1 MSVQE
6 FRLPSLAESVVE
18 GEVLGWLVAEGDQIT
33 EGQSVLEVMTDKV
46 TVELPSP
53 YTGRV
58 QRLLAEVGQIVAVG
72 GTLAL
77 IELAP
82 SELNPAE
89 LNPVELNPVELNPV
103 EAAPRTESVPHAD
116 RPTPSPL
123 PPAPPLEAAEGL
135 KEERSIIESNSARP
149 EDPGLLAAVF
159 AGFRRPAS
167 PPAAPAR
174 VLAVPSARQ
183 LARQQGV
190 TLEEVQGSGPN
201 GAVRQSDVQ
210 AHLGRP
216 AGPARGGVPVSDST
230 PIGTV
235 ALSPGPYNPVS
246 GWPPPPPPNYR
257 TPAGAE
263 HLETRTPFRGT
274 RRAISQALLAGTLH
288 TAQTHTVAEL
298 DCSALMALR
307 TELRP
312 SAERA
317 GVKLSYLPF
326 FLKAVAVAL
335 HAFPALGS
343 SLDTSS
349 QEVVRKDF
357 VHLGVAVNTDAG
369 LVVPVVRDVPHK
381 SLLTLARETA
391 DLGERARLGT
401 LKPSEMQDATFT
413 VSNIGAVGAL
423 VGVPLVTPPAVGIL
437 SLHSIVKRPVAIE
450 QGGEDV
456 VAIRPMM
463 YLTLAFDHR
472 LVDGADAAR
481 FNSLVVDLL
490 EQPGKLYLQM

>member
-18 GEVLGWLVAEGDQIT
+18 GEVLGWLVAEGDLVT

-72 GTLAL
+72 GALAL
-77 IELAP
+77 I
-82 SELNPAE
+82 ELNPAE
-89 LNPVELNPVELNPV
+89 LARTGSAPTVG
-103 EAAPRTESVPHAD
+103 AAPRTESPPEAEK
-116 RPTPSPL
+116 PAPSPL
-123 PPAPPLEAAEGL
+123 PPSPPPGAAEGL
-135 KEERSIIESNSARP
+135 KEERSIIEATGAQA
-149 EDPGLLAAVF
+149 EDLSLLETVF
-159 AGFRRPAS
+159 AGFRRAAS
-167 PPAAPAR
+167 PSAVSAR

-183 LARQQGV
+183 LARQQGIP
-190 TLEEVQGSGPN
+190 LEEVQGSGPN

-216 AGPARGGVPVSDST
+216 AGPAGPAKSGPDSVL
-230 PIGTV
+230 PPPV
-235 ALSPGPYNPVS
+235 ALNPVP

-263 HLETRTPFRGT
+263 LLETRTRFRGT

-307 TELRP
+307 SELRP
-312 SAERA
+312 SAERG

-335 HAFPALGS
+335 HAFPALNS

-349 QEVVRKDF
+349 QEVVQKGF

-369 LVVPVVRDVPHK
+369 LVVPVVRNVPHK
-381 SLLTLARETA
+381 SLLSLARETA

-401 LKPSEMQDATFT
+401 LTPLEMQDATFT

-481 FNSLVVDLL
+481 FNSLLVELL

>member
-1 MSVQE
+1 MTVQE
-6 FRLPSLAESVVE
+6 FRLPPLAESVVE
-18 GEVLGWLVAEGDQIT
+18 GEVLGWLVAEGDT
-33 EGQSVLEVMTDKV
+33 VTAGQSVLEVMTDKV

-53 YTGRV
+53 YAGRV

-77 IELAP
+77 IETAVQ
-82 SELNPAE
+82 EAA
-89 LNPVELNPVELNPV
+89 VVV
-103 EAAPRTESVPHAD
+103 EARPVPVAV
-116 RPTPSPL
+116 PTL
-123 PPAPPLEAAEGL
+123 PPAQEASAGL
-135 KEERSIIESNSARP
+135 KEERSIIESGSARAENP
-149 EDPGLLAAVF
+149 ELLTAVF
-159 AGFRRPAS
+159 AGFRRAS
-167 PPAAPAR
+167 PAAVPVASAR

-190 TLEEVQGSGPN
+190 ALGDVRGSGPN
-201 GAVRQSDVQ
+201 GAVRQADVA
-210 AHLGRP
+210 AHLGRSEPGTP
-216 AGPARGGVPVSDST
+216 APAAPLTGRPTST
-230 PIGTV
+230 
-235 ALSPGPYNPVS
+235 
-246 GWPPPPPPNYR
+246 WPPPPPPNYR

-263 HLETRTPFRGT
+263 GLETRTPFRGA

-312 SAERA
+312 GAEA
-317 GVKLSYLPF
+317 TGVKLSYLPF

-335 HAFPALGS
+335 RAYPALNS
-343 SLDTSS
+343 SLDTAS
-349 QEVVRKDF
+349 QEVVQKGY

-369 LVVPVVRDVPHK
+369 LMVPVVRDVPHK
-381 SLLTLARETA
+381 SLLSLARETA

-401 LKPSEMQDATFT
+401 LTPLEMADAGFT

-437 SLHSIVKRPVAIE
+437 SLHSIVKRPVAVE

-463 YLTLAFDHR
+463 YLTLGFDHR

-481 FNSLVVDLL
+481 FNTLVVELL
-490 EQPGKLYLQM
+490 EQPGKLCLQM

>member
-1 MSVQE
+1 MTVQE
-6 FRLPSLAESVVE
+6 FRLPALAESVVE
-18 GEVLGWLVAEGDQIT
+18 GEVLGWLVAEGDTVT

-53 YTGRV
+53 YAGRV
-58 QRLLAEVGQIVAVG
+58 TQVLAKVGEIVAVG
-72 GTLAL
+72 GRLAL
-77 IELAP
+77 IETTVQEAIVQ
-82 SELNPAE
+82 EATVQAE
-89 LNPVELNPVELNPV
+89 VRPVQV
-103 EAAPRTESVPHAD
+103 AAPVSA
-116 RPTPSPL
+116 PTPTPV
-123 PPAPPLEAAEGL
+123 PEATAGL
-135 KEERSIIESNSARP
+135 KEERSIIESGSARA
-149 EDPGLLAAVF
+149 EDPELLAAVF
-159 AGFRRPAS
+159 AGFRRATAVTGS
-167 PPAAPAR
+167 PSSAR

-190 TLEEVQGSGPN
+190 ALEDVRGSGPN
-201 GAVRQSDVQ
+201 GAVRQADVA
-210 AHLGRP
+210 AHLARPVPAPATPGPAAPP
-216 AGPARGGVPVSDST
+216 AGKPT
-230 PIGTV
+230 
-235 ALSPGPYNPVS
+235 S
-246 GWPPPPPPNYR
+246 GWPPPAPPAYR

-263 HLETRTPFRGT
+263 TLETRTPFRGT

-298 DCSALMALR
+298 DCSGLMALR
-307 TELRP
+307 GELRP
-312 SAERA
+312 DAEKL

-326 FLKAVAVAL
+326 FLKAVAIAL
-335 HAFPALGS
+335 QAFPALNS
-343 SLDTSS
+343 SLDTATD
-349 QEVVRKDF
+349 EVVQKGF

-369 LVVPVVRDVPHK
+369 LIVPVVKGVPHK
-381 SLLTLARETA
+381 SLLALARETA
-391 DLGERARLGT
+391 DLGARARLGT
-401 LKPSEMQDATFT
+401 LKPGEMQDATFT

-481 FNSLVVDLL
+481 FNSRVVELL

>member
-1 MSVQE
+1 MTVQE
-6 FRLPSLAESVVE
+6 FRLPALAESVVE
-18 GEVLGWLVAEGDQIT
+18 GEVLGWLVAEGDTVT

-53 YTGRV
+53 YAGRV
-58 QRLLAEVGQIVAVG
+58 TQLLAKVGEIVAVG

-77 IELAP
+77 IETGVQETTGQAEVQPVQVAVSTLAP
-82 SELNPAE
+82 VP
-89 LNPVELNPVELNPV
+89 
-103 EAAPRTESVPHAD
+103 EAAA
-116 RPTPSPL
+116 
-123 PPAPPLEAAEGL
+123 GL
-135 KEERSIIESNSARP
+135 KEERSIIESGSARVENP
-149 EDPGLLAAVF
+149 ELLAAVF
-159 AGFRRPAS
+159 SGFQRAS
-167 PPAAPAR
+167 PAASLASAR

-190 TLEEVQGSGPN
+190 ALEDVQGSGPN
-201 GAVRQSDVQ
+201 GAVRQADVA

-216 AGPARGGVPVSDST
+216 SASPAGT
-230 PIGTV
+230 PT
-235 ALSPGPYNPVS
+235 S
-246 GWPPPPPPNYR
+246 GWPPPAPPAYR

-298 DCSALMALR
+298 DCSGLMVLR
-307 TELRP
+307 DELRP
-312 SAERA
+312 DAEKL
-317 GVKLSYLPF
+317 GVRLSYLPF
-326 FLKAVAVAL
+326 FLKGVAIAL
-335 HAFPALGS
+335 QAFPALNS
-343 SLDTSS
+343 SLDTATD
-349 QEVVRKDF
+349 EVVQKGF
-357 VHLGVAVNTDAG
+357 VHLGVAVDTDAG
-369 LVVPVVRDVPHK
+369 LVVPVVRDVPHR
-381 SLLTLARETA
+381 SLLALARETF

-401 LKPSEMQDATFT
+401 LKPGEMQSATFT

-437 SLHSIVKRPVAIE
+437 SLHSIVKRPIAIE
-450 QGGEDV
+450 QNGEDV

-481 FNSLVVDLL
+481 FNTLLVELL
-490 EQPGKLYLQM
+490 EQPRRLYLQM

>member
-6 FRLPSLAESVVE
+6 FRLPALAESVVE
-18 GEVLGWLVAEGDQIT
+18 GEVLGWLVAEGDTVT

-53 YTGRV
+53 YAGRV
-58 QRLLAEVGQIVAVG
+58 TQVLAKVGEIVAVG

-77 IELAP
+77 IETAVQETAVRVE
-82 SELNPAE
+82 SQ
-89 LNPVELNPVELNPV
+89 PVPV
-103 EAAPRTESVPHAD
+103 AAPI
-116 RPTPSPL
+116 PTPVP
-123 PPAPPLEAAEGL
+123 EATAGL
-135 KEERSIIESNSARP
+135 KEERSIIESSRARA
-149 EDPGLLAAVF
+149 EDPELLLAVF
-159 AGFRRPAS
+159 SGFRRASPAASPAS
-167 PPAAPAR
+167 VR

-190 TLEEVQGSGPN
+190 ALEDVRGSGPN
-201 GAVRQSDVQ
+201 GAVRQADVA

-216 AGPARGGVPVSDST
+216 SVLPAG
-230 PIGTV
+230 
-235 ALSPGPYNPVS
+235 NPTS
-246 GWPPPPPPNYR
+246 GWPPPAPPAYR

-307 TELRP
+307 GELRP
-312 SAERA
+312 DAEKL
-317 GVKLSYLPF
+317 GVRLSYLPF
-326 FLKAVAVAL
+326 FLKAVAIAL
-335 HAFPALGS
+335 QAFPALNS
-343 SLDTSS
+343 SLDTATD
-349 QEVVRKDF
+349 EVVQKGF

-369 LVVPVVRDVPHK
+369 LVVPVVRDVPHR
-381 SLLTLARETA
+381 SLLALARETA

-401 LKPSEMQDATFT
+401 LKPCEMQGATFT

-437 SLHSIVKRPVAIE
+437 SLHSIVKRPIAIE
-450 QGGEDV
+450 QNGEDV
-456 VAIRPMM
+456 VVVRPMM

-481 FNSLVVDLL
+481 FNTLLVELL
-490 EQPGKLYLQM
+490 EQPRRLYLQM